1 MQLFKIQIPGSIIS
15 CINFLMIFDEIG
27 QNELRHGDLSL
38 VGLRTCSGEQM
49 EKSSKDLCFLQRSS
63 AAACSWNTLG
73 SSAHHSGSIWL
84 QWGSKFILF
93 KLRIV
98 SPLVCL
104 SWHMSLSG
112 RVSFRAGLPQDLSV
126 NACHSGHVPLVDLM
140 QARLWLSKLGAD
152 TSIGWA

>member
-1 MQLFKIQIPGSIIS
+1 MQLFKIQIPASIIR

-63 AAACSWNTLG
+63 ATACSWNTLG

-98 SPLVCL
+98 SPWVCL
-104 SWHMSLSG
+104 PWHMSLSG
-112 RVSFRAGLPQDLSV
+112 RVSYRTGLPQGLSV

-140 QARLWLSKLGAD
+140 LQMECGHQNALE
-152 TSIGWA
+152 